1 MFGIARISIKRL
13 LFSSLILFL
22 CCSFSLIAKLP
33 AVVSRFR
40 PWKNPASV
48 VDARNSLAKTTEVSC
63 SGTWRGE
70 PESKKHA
77 FRENGP
83 PFSIDLVVAHC
94 VDSLSWIPAWTGEF
108 HVRSFTIYSRCNSTV
123 TGVATDSAQ
132 VIRNIPNLGREGY
145 VWMYHILR
153 LPPETPSDRVTLF
166 LTDTHFR
173 RPGAASCKDMY
184 FGAKSHL
191 GFSCGTRPQ
200 MSSWSLFNSKS
211 LRHSEHSIWHD
222 SSSLSRPEIQS
233 DYFSQTHDYKEF
245 NDAQFILNPSLSFIS
260 WLKQMN
266 ISLWDSMTPV
276 CYGGSFATTVKALR
290 TISKERAAG
299 ILHSLSRGSNI
310 IEGHFFERVIASLL
324 TSKQNF
330 DTVQAIRGISK
341 GFCSSHCGGRNGI
354 FFGCKKGNT

>member
-211 LRHSEHSIWHD
+211 LRHSEHSIC
-222 SSSLSRPEIQS
+222 
-233 DYFSQTHDYKEF
+233 
-245 NDAQFILNPSLSFIS
+245 FIS